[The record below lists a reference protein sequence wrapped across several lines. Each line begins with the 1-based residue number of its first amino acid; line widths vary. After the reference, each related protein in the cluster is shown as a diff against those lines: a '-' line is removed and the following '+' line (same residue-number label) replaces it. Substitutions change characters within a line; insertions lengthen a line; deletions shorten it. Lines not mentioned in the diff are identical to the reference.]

1 MPETVICDTSPIFYL
16 YRLRQLDLLKRLQGV
31 IVVPQPVIDELE
43 QGGAE
48 GEDVPE
54 LATYP
59 WIQVKSVCIPRVITL
74 VTDLGPGEAS
84 GLTLALE
91 LPDVLVILDD
101 LLARRIAEL
110 QGLRIT
116 GTAGVLLKAKQ
127 QGYVEA
133 IAPIIQQLVNLGFR
147 ISNRLQQDILRL
159 AGESHD

>member
-1 MPETVICDTSPIFYL
+1 M
-16 YRLRQLDLLKRLQGV
+16 
-31 IVVPQPVIDELE
+31 
-43 QGGAE
+43 
-48 GEDVPE
+48 
-54 LATYP
+54 
-59 WIQVKSVCIPRVITL
+59 

-84 GLTLALE
+84 VLTLALE